1 LFYGASPEATRP
13 ERLVRRLRIALLASS
28 ALCAAA
34 LPAAAQDATWLLAPG
49 SGDFNTAANWSPPP
63 VPTGTAHFAASGTTA
78 LSLSANT
85 TMGSWTFNA
94 GSPAYTFLTNGHTLE
109 FTRFGINGAPTI
121 TIVGGL
127 QFSNNSSADG
137 ATIIN
142 NSGTGLLFI
151 EGSTAASASITNNS
165 HVNFQDVSSASN
177 ATIANNVGGF
187 VGFFQTTTAATANIT
202 NSGQV
207 QFSNGSTASSA
218 TIANNSGALL
228 QFRDTSSAAGATIT
242 NSGGTLNFGEASTA
256 SNATIANNVG
266 GVIGFFQTST
276 AATATITNSGNVQF
290 SNSSTAATATII
302 NSGNVRFSNTS
313 TAGNAAITNG
323 ASGVTDFSL
332 SSGANNDHKLSAGSI
347 NGAGLFNLGQNEL
360 TVGGNNLSTNVTG
373 VIADGGAGGGSG
385 AKLIK
390 TGTGNMIL
398 SGNNT
403 YSGGTTISA
412 GTLQIGDGGAT
423 GSVLGN
429 ITNNA
434 ALIFNRSDA
443 VSFGNVIGGSGTLT
457 KLGAGTLAL
466 TAANTYSG
474 GTVLDAG
481 TIRLGNNAALG
492 TGGLVISLGSILQA
506 GSAGLT
512 VNNAI
517 TVAGGGATID
527 TNGNTMTLAG
537 VISGNGANSLNG
549 VAINKIGTGTLV
561 LAGNNTFAHDVNID
575 AGTVSVASAANLGNG
590 RVRISNS
597 STFAVTANATIANEF
612 FINGATGVFD
622 IAAGTTT
629 RIQGAIS
636 DIIENP
642 GFFLGGVTKTGAG
655 IIELSGNNTYIGGTF
670 VKAGILR
677 AGSAGAFGPVG
688 PFKNVN
694 VSSGATVDLNGFD
707 QTFGALGGSGTVT
720 GANSTISGALVAGE
734 DFTPGQS
741 LKIVGNLALQSG
753 ALYLAFVTPASS
765 SFTSVT
771 GTAVIGGATALAFF
785 DAGAYVQKKYTILTA
800 TGGVSGTFAA
810 ITTLNAP
817 SNFHSALSY
826 DPNNV
831 YLDLILDFA
840 IPGGLNANQQNVGD
854 ALTNFFNRTGGIPAV
869 FANMSA
875 NGLSQAAGE
884 TGTGSQ
890 QSTFNAMNQF
900 MSVMMDPFLAGRGEG
915 ATAGG
920 GATGF
925 ADEEALAYAAKKRNP
940 NDALAAIYTKASP
953 IAPFQQRWSVWAA
966 GYGGSQTTDGNAAGG
981 SSSTTSRIYGTAIGA
996 DYRFSPFTI
1005 AGFSLAGG
1013 GTSFS
1018 VANNGTGRSD
1028 LFQAGAFIRHNIGAA
1043 YLSGALAYGWQDVTT
1058 DRTVTIAGIDQLR
1071 AKFSAN
1077 AWSGRVEGGYRF
1089 VAPVAGGI
1097 GLTPYAAGQFT
1108 TFELPAYA
1116 EGVISGA
1123 NTFALA
1129 YGAKSLTDTRS
1140 ELGLRTDKS
1149 FAMQS
1154 AILTL
1159 RGRLAWA
1166 HDFNPDRGIGATF
1179 QALPGASFFVNGAAQ
1194 AADSA
1199 LVTASAETKWMNG
1212 WSTAATFEG
1221 EFSSVTRSYAGKGV
1235 ARYAW

>member
-1 LFYGASPEATRP
+1 M
-13 ERLVRRLRIALLASS
+13 VRRLRIALLASS

-49 SGDFNTAANWSPPP
+49 SADYNTAANWTPAT

-85 TMGSWTFNA
+85 TMGGWTFNA

-109 FTRFGINGAPTI
+109 FAGLGINGDPSI
-121 TIVGGL
+121 TIVGAL
-127 QFSNNSSADG
+127 QFSNSSTADG

-142 NSGTGLLFI
+142 NSGAGLLFI
-151 EGSTAASASITNNS
+151 NSSTAASASITNNS
-165 HVNFQDVSSASN
+165 HVNFQDVSTASN

-187 VGFFQTTTAATANIT
+187 VGFFQASTAANATIT
-202 NSGQV
+202 NSGQL
-207 QFSNGSTASSA
+207 QFSNSSTASSA

-242 NSGGTLNFGEASTA
+242 NSGGTLIFAEASTA

-266 GVIGFFQTST
+266 GDIGFFNTSTAATATITNSGSVQFSNSST

-290 SNSSTAATATII
+290 SNS
-302 NSGNVRFSNTS
+302 S

-332 SSGANNDHKLSAGSI
+332 SSGPNNDHKLSAGSI

-373 VIADGGAGGGSG
+373 VIADGGSGGGTG

-390 TGTGNMIL
+390 TGTGTMIL
-398 SGNNT
+398 SGINT

-412 GTLQIGDGGAT
+412 GTLQIGDGGTT

-443 VSFGNVIGGSGTLT
+443 VTFGNVIGGSGTLK

-466 TAANTYSG
+466 TAANTYAG
-474 GTVLDAG
+474 GTNLDAG

-492 TGGLVISLGSILQA
+492 TGNLTIANAILQSGA
-506 GSAGLT
+506 ADLT

-517 TVAGGGATID
+517 TVAPGGATID

-537 VISGNGANSLNG
+537 VISGSG
-549 VAINKIGTGTLV
+549 INKIGAGTLV
-561 LAGNNTFAHDVNID
+561 LAANNTFVHDLNIS
-575 AGTVSVASAANLGNG
+575 AGTVSVASAANLGNST
-590 RVRISNS
+590 VRISNS
-597 STFAVTANATIANEF
+597 STFAVTANATFANQF
-612 FINGATGVFD
+612 HINGITGVFD
-622 IAAGTTT
+622 VAAGTTT
-629 RIQGAIS
+629 KIQGVIS

-655 IIELSGNNTYIGGTF
+655 VLELSGNNTYIGGTF
-670 VKAGILR
+670 VNAGTLR
-677 AGSAGAFGPVG
+677 VGSAGALGPSG
-688 PFKNVN
+688 PFKGGF
-694 VSSGATVDLNGFD
+694 VSNGATLDLNGFD
-707 QTFGALGGSGTVT
+707 QTFGSLGGSGTVT
-720 GANSTISGALVAGE
+720 GANSTVSGALIAGQ
-734 DFTPGQS
+734 DFTPGAS

-753 ALYLAFVTPASS
+753 ALYIALVTPASS

-771 GTAVIGGATALAFF
+771 GTATLGGASVLAFF
-785 DAGAYVQKKYTILTA
+785 DAGTYVQKKYTILTA
-800 TGGVSGTFAA
+800 TGGVSGTFASM
-810 ITTLNAP
+810 TTQNAP

-826 DPNNV
+826 DANNV
-831 YLDLILDFA
+831 YLDMILNFA

-884 TGTGSQ
+884 TATGSQ

-900 MSVMMDPFLAGRGEG
+900 MGVMMDPFIAGRGEG

-920 GATGF
+920 NAPGY
-925 ADEEALAYAAKKRNP
+925 ADEEALAYAARKRNP
-940 NDALAAIYTKASP
+940 NDALAAIYTKAP
-953 IAPFQQRWSVWAA
+953 TVMPFQQRWSVWAA
-966 GYGGSQTTDGNAAGG
+966 AFGGSQTTDGNNAAG
-981 SSSTTSRIYGTAIGA
+981 SNTATSRIYGTAIGA

-1013 GTSFS
+1013 GTNFS

-1043 YLSGALAYGWQDVTT
+1043 YLSGALGYGWQDVTT
-1058 DRTVTIAGIDQLR
+1058 DRTVTVAGIDQLR
-1071 AKFSAN
+1071 ARFNAN

-1089 VAPVAGGI
+1089 VAPVIGGV
-1097 GLTPYAAGQFT
+1097 GFTPYAAGQFT

-1129 YGAKSLTDTRS
+1129 YGAKSVTDSRS

-1149 FAMQS
+1149 FAMQA

-1179 QALPGASFFVNGAAQ
+1179 QTLPGASFFANGAAQ

-1199 LVTASAETKWMNG
+1199 LVTASAETRWMNG

-1221 EFSSVTRSYAGKGV
+1221 EFSNVTRSYAGKGV
-1235 ARYAW
+1235 VRYAW